1 MSPKQLMQPV
11 LIGIVTAL
19 VGFSSSF
26 AVVLRGLSAVGAN
39 EAEAASG
46 LMAGAIAMGLA
57 GIVLSLALR
66 QPVSAAWSTPGA
78 ALMAAT
84 GPVAGGWPGA
94 VGAFL
99 LTSALLILAALIKPF
114 GRAVGRI
121 PATLASAMLAGVLF
135 GLCLAPVRAF
145 SVAPGETAVVVVVWL
160 VASRWRRLYAT
171 PAAALAAAVIIAL
184 HAPAFDAASIA
195 PAPIWTTPKASLA
208 AFVGLSLPLFIV
220 TMASQNLT
228 GIAVL
233 RTYGYNPAPSTL
245 IGVTG
250 MFGALAAPFGCH
262 AVNLSAITA
271 ALCASSDADPDPKR
285 RWIASATCGAVYVG
299 LGATAGAATR
309 LAAAAPALIEAV
321 AGLALLGALG
331 GSLAGA
337 LAEPQEREAA
347 VVTFLVAAS
356 GASFYGVGGA
366 FWGLLAGGLMLAVN
380 SAGVWPRPP
389 APPS

>member
-1 MSPKQLMQPV
+1 MLTRSIMQPV
-11 LIGIVTAL
+11 LMGIVTAL

-26 AVVLRGLSAVGAN
+26 AVVLRGLSAVGAS
-39 EAEAASG
+39 EAQAASG
-46 LMAGAIAMGLA
+46 LMAAAIAMGLA
-57 GIVLSLALR
+57 GIVLSLGLR

-94 VGAFL
+94 VGAFVL
-99 LTSALLILAALIKPF
+99 ASALLILAALIKPF

-121 PATLASAMLAGVLF
+121 PATLANAMLAGVLF

-145 SVAPGETAVVVVVWL
+145 SVAPAETAAVVVVWL
-160 VASRWRRLYAT
+160 VAARWRRLYAT
-171 PAAALAAAVIIAL
+171 PAAALAAAVIVAL
-184 HAPAFDAASIA
+184 HAPAFEIASIA
-195 PAPIWTTPKASLA
+195 PAPVWVWPHVSLA

-220 TMASQNLT
+220 TMASQNLP

-233 RTYGYNPAPSTL
+233 KTYGYTPAPSTL

-250 MFGALAAPFGCH
+250 MFGTAAAPFGCH
-262 AVNLSAITA
+262 AINLSAITA
-271 ALCASSDADPDPKR
+271 ALCASPDADPDPNR
-285 RWIASATCGAVYVG
+285 RWIASATCGVVYVG

-309 LAAAAPALIEAV
+309 LAATAPILIEAV

-331 GSLAGA
+331 GSLVSA

-347 VVTFLVAAS
+347 VVTFVVAAS

-366 FWGLLAGGLMLAVN
+366 FWGLLAGGLILGVN
-380 SAGVWPRPP
+380 RAGVWPRPP
-389 APPS
+389 KPTA

>member
-1 MSPKQLMQPV
+1 MLTRSIMQPV
-11 LIGIVTAL
+11 LMGIVTAL

-26 AVVLRGLSAVGAN
+26 AVVLRGLSAVGAS
-39 EAEAASG
+39 EAQAASG
-46 LMAGAIAMGLA
+46 LMAAAIAMGLA
-57 GIVLSLALR
+57 GIVLSLGLR

-94 VGAFL
+94 VGAFVL
-99 LTSALLILAALIKPF
+99 ASALLILAALIKPF

-121 PATLASAMLAGVLF
+121 PATLANAMLAGVLF

-145 SVAPGETAVVVVVWL
+145 SVAPAETAAVVVVWL
-160 VASRWRRLYAT
+160 VAARWRRLYAT
-171 PAAALAAAVIIAL
+171 PVAALAAAVIVAL
-184 HAPAFDAASIA
+184 HAPAFEIASIA
-195 PAPIWTTPKASLA
+195 PAPVWVWPHVSLA

-220 TMASQNLT
+220 TMASQNLP

-233 RTYGYNPAPSTL
+233 KTYGYTPAPSTL

-250 MFGALAAPFGCH
+250 MFGAAAAPFGCH
-262 AVNLSAITA
+262 AINLSAITA
-271 ALCASSDADPDPKR
+271 ALCASPDADPDPNR
-285 RWIASATCGAVYVG
+285 RWIASATCGVVYVG

-309 LAAAAPALIEAV
+309 LAATAPILIEAV

-331 GSLAGA
+331 GSLVSA

-347 VVTFLVAAS
+347 VVTFVVAAS

-366 FWGLLAGGLMLAVN
+366 FWGLLAGGLILGVN
-380 SAGVWPRPP
+380 RAGVWPRPP
-389 APPS
+389 KPTA

>member
-1 MSPKQLMQPV
+1 M
-11 LIGIVTAL
+11 GIVTAL

-26 AVVLRGLSAVGAN
+26 AVVLRGLSAVGAS

-46 LMAGAIAMGLA
+46 LMAAAIAMGLA
-57 GIVLSLALR
+57 GMALSLMFR

-99 LTSALLILAALIKPF
+99 LASALLILAALIKPL
-114 GRAVGRI
+114 GRAVASI
-121 PATLASAMLAGVLF
+121 PVTLASAMLAGVLF
-135 GLCLAPVRAF
+135 GLCLASVRAF
-145 SVAPGETAVVVVVWL
+145 SIAPGETAIVVVVWL

-171 PAAALAAAVIIAL
+171 PAAALAAAVIVAF
-184 HAPAFDAASIA
+184 HAPSFDATSIA
-195 PAPIWTTPKASLA
+195 PAPVWVWPKASLA

-220 TMASQNLT
+220 TMASQNLP

-233 RTYGYNPAPSTL
+233 KTYGYTPAPSKL

-262 AVNLSAITA
+262 AINLSAITA
-271 ALCASSDADPDPKR
+271 AMCASPDADPDPNR

-309 LAAAAPALIEAV
+309 LAATAPILIEAV

-331 GSLAGA
+331 GSLAAA

-347 VVTFLVAAS
+347 VVTFVVAAS
-356 GASFYGVGGA
+356 GTSFYGVGGA
-366 FWGLLAGGLMLAVN
+366 FWGLLAGGLMLAISRA
-380 SAGVWPRPP
+380 SAWPRQPKP
-389 APPS
+389 TA

>member
-1 MSPKQLMQPV
+1 MLPRSIMQPV
-11 LIGIVTAL
+11 LMGIVTAL

-46 LMAGAIAMGLA
+46 LMAAAIAMGLA

-78 ALMAAT
+78 ALMAET
-84 GPVAGGWPGA
+84 GPVAGGWQGA

-99 LTSALLILAALIKPF
+99 LASALLILAALIKPF

-121 PATLASAMLAGVLF
+121 PASLANAMLAGVLF

-145 SVAPGETAVVVVVWL
+145 SVAPAETAAVVAVWL

-171 PAAALAAAVIIAL
+171 PAAALAVAVIVAF
-184 HAPAFDAASIA
+184 HAPNFEAASIA
-195 PAPIWTTPKASLA
+195 PTPVWTWPQASLV

-220 TMASQNLT
+220 TMASQNLP

-233 RTYGYNPAPSTL
+233 KTYGYTPAPSTL

-262 AVNLSAITA
+262 AINLSAITA
-271 ALCASSDADPDPKR
+271 AMCASPDADPDPDR

-309 LAAAAPALIEAV
+309 LAATAPILIEAV

-347 VVTFLVAAS
+347 VVTFVVAAS
-356 GASFYGVGGA
+356 GTSFYGVGGA
-366 FWGLLAGGLMLAVN
+366 FWGLLAGGLMLGLN
-380 SAGVWPRPP
+380 RAGVWTRRPRPT
-389 APPS
+389 A